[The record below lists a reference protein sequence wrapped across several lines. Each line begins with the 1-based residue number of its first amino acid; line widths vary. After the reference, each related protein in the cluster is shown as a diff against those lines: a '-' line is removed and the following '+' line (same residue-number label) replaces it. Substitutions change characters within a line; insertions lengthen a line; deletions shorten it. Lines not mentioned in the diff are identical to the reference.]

1 VKSVPVRPC
10 PTEPFSDPDLRVGME
25 MACNECDT
33 PMEETAFVE
42 KVTGVPNTDLS
53 EISRHQPEVA

>member
-1 VKSVPVRPC
+1 
-10 PTEPFSDPDLRVGME
+10 ME